1 MTNEIIIMIVL
12 MIPPLIYCLFF
23 LYKIIE
29 SFFNVFHYFKCRKK
43 YKNIIQSHLNM
54 CKQCEEKLRQD
65 KELYKQVLNNF
76 IKENVEVINL
86 Y

>member
-1 MTNEIIIMIVL
+1 MEEV
-12 MIPPLIYCLFF
+12 Y
-23 LYKIIE
+23 
-29 SFFNVFHYFKCRKK
+29 KCRKK